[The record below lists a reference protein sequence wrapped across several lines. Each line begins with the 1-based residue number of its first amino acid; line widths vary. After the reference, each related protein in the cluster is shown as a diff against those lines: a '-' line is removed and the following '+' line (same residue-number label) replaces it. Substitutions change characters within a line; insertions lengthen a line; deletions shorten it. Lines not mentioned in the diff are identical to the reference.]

1 MPPRSADVR
10 QRRIIQLS
18 EQWAIVLPP
27 APAPLTR
34 PQNPPSFRSLND
46 DQTAEDLLVRRSAE
60 VAQLRPKT
68 GLSRAF
74 SSSNLKKGKGHDPKD
89 ILDVLNQW
97 VSNCGSPGVAEALIA
112 KLAASGID
120 IHGMQTGKSGLL
132 ARRRS
137 VENVGDRTRLLK
149 VAVERGQLEMVQV
162 LVPHADPFT
171 LDNCLPVAIRSGNT
185 PIVEILLKYGA
196 NASQTPEG
204 QDAFRKA
211 CSVQGLSSMVALLL
225 QSDGRPSP
233 LCVSQSLNDATIAQ
247 CLGTVL
253 HLTRST
259 ADGNYNQ
266 AEALKVAVNSGRRD
280 IAIAIAMGNK
290 PPLSPGLEEAFQLM
304 MEHISLSPTTKLEL
318 AELLLCCGA
327 QGEILS
333 RSLELACASQFFEM
347 ASLLAAY
354 GVSVEFNDASVLKT
368 AISRGQSEL
377 VGSLLNENSAINPA
391 LASSCLNLIPRQAP
405 FETRYALLYLLLR
418 KGGGGPALDEC
429 LIHAVQSGDVQS
441 VDLLLSPHFP
451 DPHNA
456 HRNSINQRRPRVNN
470 RHAVASPDHRNGE
483 ALRTAVVRGDADM
496 TAKILA
502 AKPSPETLT
511 LVFPLTRTLS
521 TVDRYQMIELFLKGA
536 LSGPSLHAALQDA
549 INEDMS
555 QRDDA
560 LIRLLLNH
568 NADINYNKGAGL
580 QAVILQKD
588 INLLTLLIQKASP
601 QTAAARLADVLKADD
616 HRARYDMTAMLLGA
630 GASVG
635 VAEVAAGL
643 QATLSEKPVD
653 MSLLRLILQQGKA
666 DINALDGAIA
676 TKAVQNPDPKV
687 LELVLSI
694 GKPSGETISRCFNEL
709 GPLAS
714 TDSKTWKLSVI
725 QSKST
730 RKGDMSGM
738 LVHEVQSL
746 LRDTTKQAT
755 TSTLKQLLEFG
766 ADPNAY
772 QAAALCHVVTAANAP
787 LCDLLFSCQHSLT
800 PVSLA
805 SALPHALHIS
815 DPMDRLTFAKRLV
828 ESGALPLEV
837 NRALSHAI
845 STYSSDIALI
855 NVLASA
861 ADASDGEALALS
873 VAKESPEILSLLLAQ
888 TKHSVENRNTAL
900 DNAMKITDWT
910 PRLALC
916 TRLAKAGVSPQIASN
931 ALLIAAR
938 DGDLE
943 LGDILI
949 AHGASIS
956 TNDGQ
961 AIIEACRG
969 GSVEVLD
976 VLLKSDLNA
985 QKATLERGFQAATE
999 VRDLNKRA
1007 MVFERLLKRGVSGE
1021 VVDAQLVSAARYGEG
1036 GQEVL
1041 RVLLA
1046 AGADPNFSNGEAVVA
1061 TTRSAFVGN
1070 LELLLGL
1077 WHEGGNQKKPSAPTL
1092 LRALK
1097 ACWKLNQDIRYQII
1111 DDLMKAGMP
1120 ATEEVHIALSK
1131 AVTEDELDERLI
1143 KLLLDCGASP
1153 LTNGCQT
1160 LLSATQRV
1168 AAPILKLILD
1178 REIPEDDIKRV
1189 FSKGFTAENFQKWFT
1204 PDGLEVA
1211 QMLLDRGATGDA
1223 LSGSLILAI
1232 QNSDDNTAALT
1243 DQFIDLFVEHGADVD
1258 FMNGEPLKQAASKA
1272 NVSWTQKLLACHP
1285 SPQTLAI
1292 GFDHIFDSAMSED
1305 EALEL
1310 FKIFTEHH
1318 DGDVRMDVMARS
1330 PGSEPVLVRAIS
1342 QYPRSKT
1349 VLEALLDAGYYHDQ
1363 TTLYRVHPD
1372 TEEPEE
1378 VTLLVWAIAQPQK
1391 RVSSALIELLIERG
1405 ANINFET
1412 GTSRSTPLM
1421 LAIQTR
1427 RPDVVKMLLLEGA
1440 EVDVTDA
1447 LGRTPLSMATEI
1459 GGDLS
1464 IQMLGNILA
1473 ADPSKDDGSLHNAA
1487 RELNLSAV
1495 RVLVQSGHDPDFPS
1509 PLHGGRSALG
1519 EICLRGSDMG
1529 EMTADQEKSM
1539 QKVMSFLVES
1549 DSDITIKSHGKS
1561 LLLLCLQAS
1570 DPVTT
1575 TRCFLKVAMWKHVN
1589 NPFNQFVDG
1598 EYTYS
1603 PTMYITKILRPSDTR
1618 DQLLTLLRANRAID
1632 VYYANS
1638 GDQPDDAIGL
1648 PKDMEIQERERK
1660 ARLLRIAQESE
1671 DHAITIARR
1680 KEVANMEQQIWAH
1693 RSEMEDARRNK
1704 LHHEDI
1710 SAVRSKAQLEE
1721 SIFNASLKRRLS
1733 EQRALTDASLSR
1745 TKAIAATE
1753 LQTEESRQKKMLE
1766 WETRMNTER
1775 VDNSRALSA
1784 LRLSEREEIER
1795 IEKGSEDRIKK
1806 RLEAQKKLVDSQE
1819 KLAKRLAAG
1828 PTTSDARR
1836 QIGYVE
1842 ELN

>member
-1 MPPRSADVR
+1 MPSRSADIR

-18 EQWAIVLPP
+18 EQWAIVLPA
-27 APAPLTR
+27 APAPIAR

-46 DQTAEDLLVRRSAE
+46 DQTAEDLLLRRSAE
-60 VAQLRPKT
+60 VAQLRPKS

-97 VSNCGSPGVAEALIA
+97 VGNCGSPGVAESLIA
-112 KLAASGID
+112 KLAASGVD

-162 LVPHADPFT
+162 LIPHADPFT
-171 LDNCLPVAIRSGNT
+171 LDSCLPVAIKTGNT
-185 PIVEILLKYGA
+185 PIVEVLLRYGA

-204 QDAFRKA
+204 QDAFRQICVA
-211 CSVQGLSSMVALLL
+211 QGLSNMVALVL

-233 LCVSQSLNDATIAQ
+233 LCVSQALSDAARAQ
-247 CLGTVL
+247 CLATVL
-253 HLTRST
+253 HLTRTT

-266 AEALKVAVNSGRRD
+266 AEALKIAVNSGRRD

-290 PPLSPGLEEAFQLM
+290 PPLSPGLEEAFQM
-304 MEHISLSPTTKLEL
+304 ITEHTSLSPTTKLEL

-327 QGEILS
+327 HGEILS
-333 RSLELACASQFFEM
+333 RSLEMACASQFFEM
-347 ASLLAAY
+347 ASLLASY

-377 VGSLLNENSAINPA
+377 VGSLLNENSAINPS

-418 KGGGGPALDEC
+418 KGAAGPALDEC
-429 LIHAVQSGDVQS
+429 LIHAVQSGDIQS
-441 VDLLLSPHFP
+441 VDLLLAPHFP
-451 DPHNA
+451 DPHA
-456 HRNSINQRRPRVNN
+456 SRRDSIHQKRSRVSN
-470 RHAVASPDHRNGE
+470 RHAVASPNHRNGE

-502 AKPSPETLT
+502 AKPSAETLT

-521 TVDRYQMIELFLKGA
+521 AVDRYQMIELFLKGA
-536 LSGPSLHAALQDA
+536 LSGPPLHAALQDA
-549 INEDMS
+549 IGESAS
-555 QRDDA
+555 QRDEA
-560 LIRLLLNH
+560 LIRLLLKH
-568 NADINYNKGAGL
+568 NADINYNKGVGL
-580 QAVILQKD
+580 QAIILQKD
-588 INLLTLLIQKASP
+588 VSLLSLLMQKASP
-601 QTAAARLADVLKADD
+601 QTAAARLADVFKADD
-616 HRARYDMTAMLLGA
+616 HRARYDMAAVLFSA
-630 GASVG
+630 GASTG
-635 VAEVAAGL
+635 ILEVATGL
-643 QATLSEKPVD
+643 QATLSEAPVD
-653 MSLLRLILQQGKA
+653 MSLLRLVLQQGKA
-666 DINALDGAIA
+666 DINALDGAIV

-687 LELVLSI
+687 LDLVLSI
-694 GKPSGETISRCFNEL
+694 GKPTGESISRCFNEL

-714 TDSKTWKLSVI
+714 TDSKTWKLGVI
-725 QSKST
+725 RSKST
-730 RKGDMSGM
+730 KKADMSGM

-746 LRDTTKQAT
+746 LRDTTKKAT
-755 TSTLKQLLEFG
+755 MSTLKQLLDFG

-772 QAAALCHVVTAANAP
+772 QAAALCHVVTAANTP
-787 LCDLLFSCQHSLT
+787 LCDLLFDCQHPLT
-800 PVSLA
+800 PASLA
-805 SALPHALHIS
+805 SALPHALSIS

-828 ESGALPLEV
+828 EGGAFPLEV
-837 NRALSHAI
+837 NRALIHAI
-845 STYSSDIALI
+845 GTYSSDVALI
-855 NVLASA
+855 KVLASA
-861 ADASDGEALALS
+861 ADGSDGEALALS
-873 VAKESPEILSLLLAQ
+873 VSKELPEILSLLLAQ
-888 TKHSVENRNTAL
+888 TKHSIANRNAAL

-910 PRLALC
+910 PRLAIC
-916 TRLAKAGVSPQIASN
+916 SRLAKAGVSPQVASN

-938 DGDLE
+938 GGDLE

-985 QKATLERGFQAATE
+985 QKTTLERGFQAATE
-999 VRDLNKRA
+999 VGDLNKRA
-1007 MVFERLLKRGVSGE
+1007 MVFQRLLKRGVSGD
-1021 VVDAQLVSAARYGEG
+1021 VVDAQLVSAARYGEAG
-1036 GQEVL
+1036 REVL

-1046 AGADPNFSNGEAVVA
+1046 AGADPNYSNGEAVVA
-1061 TTRSAFVGN
+1061 TTRSAFIEN

-1092 LRALK
+1092 LRSLK
-1097 ACWKLNQDIRYQII
+1097 ACWKLSQDTRYHIVE
-1111 DDLMKAGMP
+1111 DLMKAGMP

-1131 AVTEDELDERLI
+1131 AVTEDEPDERLI
-1143 KLLLDCGASP
+1143 KLLLECGASP

-1168 AAPILKLILD
+1168 ATPVLKLLLTI
-1178 REIPEDDIKRV
+1178 EIPEDDINLT
-1189 FSKGFTAENFQKWFT
+1189 FSKGFTEENLQKWFT
-1204 PDGLEVA
+1204 PEGLEAA
-1211 QMLLDRGATGDA
+1211 QMLLEKGAKGDS
-1223 LSGSLILAI
+1223 LSGLLILSI
-1232 QNSDDNTAALT
+1232 RNSDEDTAALT
-1243 DQFIDLFVEHGADVD
+1243 DQFIDLLVEHGADVD
-1258 FMNGEPLKQAASKA
+1258 FLDGEPLKQAASKA
-1272 NVSWTQKLLACHP
+1272 NLSWTRKLLACHP
-1285 SPQTLAI
+1285 SPQTLAT
-1292 GFDHIFDSAMSED
+1292 GFDHIFDSARSED

-1310 FKIFTEHH
+1310 FKIFTEHQE
-1318 DGDVRMDVMARS
+1318 GDVRMDVMARS
-1330 PGSEPVLVRAIS
+1330 AGSEPVLVRALS
-1342 QYPRSKT
+1342 QYPRSRT
-1349 VLEALLDAGYYHDQ
+1349 VLEALLNAGYYHDQ
-1363 TTLYRVHPD
+1363 TTTYRVHPEV
-1372 TEEPEE
+1372 EELEE

-1391 RVSSALIELLIERG
+1391 RISSSLIELLIERG
-1405 ANINFET
+1405 ANVNFET
-1412 GTSRSTPLM
+1412 RASRLTPLM

-1427 RPDVVKMLLLEGA
+1427 RPDVLKMLLLEGA

-1447 LGRTPLSMATEI
+1447 SGRTPLSMATEI

-1464 IQMLGNILA
+1464 TQMLGNILA

-1487 RELNLSAV
+1487 RELNLAAV

-1519 EICLRGSDMG
+1519 EVCLRGSDMG
-1529 EMTADQEKSM
+1529 ELTAEQEKSM
-1539 QKVMSFLVES
+1539 QRVMSFLVES

-1561 LLLLCLQAS
+1561 LLILCLEAV
-1570 DPVTT
+1570 DAVTT
-1575 TRCFLKVAMWKHVN
+1575 TRCFLKMAMWKFVN
-1589 NPFNQFVDG
+1589 KPFNQFVDG

-1603 PTMYITKILRPSDTR
+1603 PTMYVTKILRASDSQ

-1638 GDQPDDAIGL
+1638 GDQPEDAVGL

-1660 ARLLRIAQESE
+1660 ARLLRITQESE
-1671 DHAITIARR
+1671 DHAITMARR
-1680 KEVANMEQQIWAH
+1680 KEVASMEQQIWIQRA
-1693 RSEMEDARRNK
+1693 EMEDARRNK
-1704 LHHEDI
+1704 LHGEDI

-1745 TKAIAATE
+1745 TKAIASTE

-1775 VDNSRALSA
+1775 VDNARALSA
-1784 LRLSEREEIER
+1784 LRLGEREEVER
-1795 IEKGSEDRIKK
+1795 IERGSEERFKK

-1828 PTTSDARR
+1828 PTNSDARR
-1836 QIGYVE
+1836 QIGYIE
-1842 ELN
+1842 ELT

>member
-1 MPPRSADVR
+1 MPPPPVDVR

-18 EQWAIVLPP
+18 EQWGLVLPP
-27 APAPLTR
+27 APAPLAR
-34 PQNPPSFRSLND
+34 PQNPPSFRSISD
-46 DQTAEDLLVRRSAE
+46 DQTAEDLLVRRTAE
-60 VAQLRPKT
+60 IAQLKPKT

-89 ILDVLNQW
+89 ILDVLTQW
-97 VSNCGSPGVAEALIA
+97 VGNCGSPGVAEALIA
-112 KLAASGID
+112 KLAASGVD

-162 LVPHADPFT
+162 LIPHADPFT
-171 LDNCLPVAIRSGNT
+171 LDNCLPVAIKSGNT
-185 PIVEILLKYGA
+185 PIVELLLKYGA

-204 QDAFRKA
+204 QDAFRQA
-211 CSVQGLSSMVALLL
+211 CLAQGLSSMVALLL

-233 LCVSQSLNDATIAQ
+233 LCVSQGLSDAARAQ
-247 CLGTVL
+247 NLATVL
-253 HLTRST
+253 HLTRTT
-259 ADGNYNQ
+259 ADGNFNQ
-266 AEALKVAVNSGRRD
+266 AEALKIAVNSGRRD

-290 PPLSPGLEEAFQLM
+290 PPLSPGIEEAFQLM
-304 MEHISLSPTTKLEL
+304 IEHTSLSPTTKLEL

-327 QGEILS
+327 NGDILPQ
-333 RSLELACASQFFEM
+333 SLELACASQFFEM
-347 ASLLAAY
+347 ASLLASY

-377 VGSLLNENSAINPA
+377 VGSLLNENSAISPG
-391 LASSCLNLIPRQAP
+391 LASSCLNLIPRQAS

-418 KGGGGPALDEC
+418 KGAGGPALDEC
-429 LIHAVQSGDVQS
+429 LIHAVQSGDAQAVQ
-441 VDLLLSPHFP
+441 LLLTPHFP
-451 DPHNA
+451 DPKTA
-456 HRNSINQRRPRVNN
+456 HRDSIHQRRPRIAN

-483 ALRTAVVRGDADM
+483 ALRTAVVRGDTDM
-496 TAKILA
+496 ASKILV
-502 AKPSPETLT
+502 AKPSPQTLT
-511 LVFPLTRTLS
+511 LVFPLTKTLAAA
-521 TVDRYQMIELFLKGA
+521 DRHRMIELFLKGA
-536 LSGPSLHAALQDA
+536 LSGPPLHAALQDA
-549 INEDMS
+549 INEDAS

-560 LIRLLLNH
+560 LIRLLLKH
-568 NADINYNKGAGL
+568 NADVNHNKGAGL
-580 QAVILQKD
+580 HAVIMQKD
-588 INLLTLLIQKASP
+588 INLLSLLIQKVSP
-601 QTAAARLADVLKADD
+601 QTATARISDVMSVDD
-616 HRARYDMTAMLLGA
+616 HRVRHNMAQMLFNA

-635 VAEVAAGL
+635 VGEVAAAL
-643 QATLSEKPVD
+643 QTTLSEKPVD
-653 MSLLRLILQQGKA
+653 MSLLALILQQGKA
-666 DINALDGAIA
+666 DINALEGAIV
-676 TKAVQNPDPKV
+676 TRAVHNPDPKV

-694 GKPSGETISRCFNEL
+694 GKPSAETISRCLDEL
-709 GPLAS
+709 APLAS
-714 TDSKTWKLSVI
+714 TDNKNWKLSII

-746 LRDTTKQAT
+746 LRDTTKKAT
-755 TSTLKQLLEFG
+755 LSTLKQLLEFG

-772 QAAALCHVVTAANAP
+772 QAAALCHAVGAGNT
-787 LCDLLFSCQHSLT
+787 LLSDLLFNCQHPPT
-800 PVSLA
+800 PASLA
-805 SALPHALHIS
+805 SALPHALRIS
-815 DPMDRLTFAKRLV
+815 DPMDRLTFTKRLV
-828 ESGALPLEV
+828 ESGAFPVEV
-837 NRALSHAI
+837 NRALNHAI
-845 STYSSDIALI
+845 STYSGDVALI
-855 NVLASA
+855 NVLAGA

-873 VAKESPEILSLLLAQ
+873 VSKELPEVLGILLAQ
-888 TKHSVENRNTAL
+888 TKHSIEARNAAL
-900 DNAMKITDWT
+900 DNAMKIRDWT
-910 PRLALC
+910 PRLSIC
-916 TRLAKAGVSPQIASN
+916 SRLAKAGVSSQVASS
-931 ALLIAAR
+931 ALLVAAR

-949 AHGASIS
+949 SHGASIS

-985 QKATLERGFQAATE
+985 QKTTLERGFQAATE

-1007 MVFERLLKRGVSGE
+1007 MVFQRLLKRGVSGE
-1021 VVDAQLVSAARYGEG
+1021 VVDTQLVSAARSGEEG
-1036 GQEVL
+1036 EEVL

-1046 AGADPNFSNGEAVVA
+1046 AGADPNFSNGEAVA
-1061 TTRSAFVGN
+1061 AATRSAFIGS

-1077 WHEGGNQKKPSAPTL
+1077 WHEGGNQKKASAPTL

-1097 ACWKLNQDIRYQII
+1097 ACWKLSQGTRFKII
-1111 DDLMKAGMP
+1111 EDLMKAGMP
-1120 ATEEVHIALSK
+1120 ATEDVHIALSK
-1131 AVTEDELDERLI
+1131 AVTEEDPDEQLI

-1160 LLSATQRV
+1160 LISATQRASSSV
-1168 AAPILKLILD
+1168 TKLLLS
-1178 REIPEDDIKRV
+1178 REIPEDDINHI
-1189 FSKGFTAENFQKWFT
+1189 FSQGFTAENLQTWFT

-1211 QMLLDRGATGDA
+1211 QMLLDKGATVDA
-1223 LSGSLILAI
+1223 LSGSLVLAI
-1232 QNSDDNTAALT
+1232 QHSDEDTAALT
-1243 DQFIDLFVEHGADVD
+1243 DQFVDLFVAHGADVD
-1258 FMNGEPLKQAASKA
+1258 FMDGEPLKQAASKA

-1285 SPQTLAI
+1285 SAQTLAL

-1310 FKIFTEHH
+1310 FKIFTEYQE
-1318 DGDVRMDVMARS
+1318 GDVQMDFTARN

-1342 QYPRSKT
+1342 QYPRSRT
-1349 VLEALLDAGYYHDQ
+1349 VLEALLNAGYYHDQ
-1363 TTLYRVHPD
+1363 TTFYRVHPNL
-1372 TEEPEE
+1372 EESEE

-1391 RVSSALIELLIERG
+1391 RISTALIELLIERG

-1412 GTSRSTPLM
+1412 AISRSTPLM

-1427 RPDVVKMLLLEGA
+1427 RPDAVKMLLLEGA

-1459 GGDLS
+1459 GGDLA
-1464 IQMLGNILA
+1464 IQLMGNLLA

-1487 RELNLSAV
+1487 RELNLAAV
-1495 RVLVQSGHDPDFPS
+1495 RVLVQSSHDPDFPS

-1519 EICLRGSDMG
+1519 EVCLHGSDMG
-1529 EMTADQEKSM
+1529 ELTADREKSM
-1539 QKVMSFLVES
+1539 QKVMSCLVDSE
-1549 DSDITIKSHGKS
+1549 SDITIKSHGKS
-1561 LLLLCLQAS
+1561 LLLLCFEAF

-1575 TRCFLKVAMWKHVN
+1575 TRCFLKVAMWKHIN
-1589 NPFNQFVDG
+1589 KPFNQFVDA

-1603 PTMYITKILRPSDTR
+1603 PTMYITKVLPPSDTR

-1648 PKDMEIQERERK
+1648 PEDMEVQERERK
-1660 ARLLRIAQESE
+1660 ARLLRIAQETE
-1671 DHAITIARR
+1671 DHRITIARR
-1680 KEVANMEQQIWAH
+1680 KEVASMEQQIWAH

-1704 LHHEDI
+1704 LHKEDL

-1721 SIFNASLKRRLS
+1721 SIFNASLQRRLS
-1733 EQRALTDASLSR
+1733 EQRALKDASLSH
-1745 TKAIAATE
+1745 TKAIASSE
-1753 LQTEESRQKKMLE
+1753 LQNEESRQKKMLE

-1775 VDNSRALSA
+1775 VDNARALSA
-1784 LRLSEREEIER
+1784 LRISEREEVER
-1795 IEKGSEDRIKK
+1795 IERGAEDRIKR

-1819 KLAKRLAAG
+1819 KLAKRLASVPAG
-1828 PTTSDARR
+1828 TDARR